1 MVSYVCLMTLV
12 QDFTKECL
20 LVPPQ
25 LQDAQL
31 MNALTGS
38 RDLFGVFTMTVYR
51 AELMNVD
58 LGDIVTLHKRTILEP
73 HFDILRCKTL
83 EFDYCGLSCIAN
95 SL

>member
-1 MVSYVCLMTLV
+1 
-12 QDFTKECL
+12 
-20 LVPPQ
+20 
-25 LQDAQL
+25 
-31 MNALTGS
+31 
-38 RDLFGVFTMTVYR
+38 MTVYR
-51 AELMNVD
+51 AELMDVD

>member
-20 LVPPQ
+20 LLPSQV
-25 LQDAQL
+25 QDAQL